1 MEYILW
7 VLLCIILALA
17 VVIGVVEYKKNRK
30 EFDYIVS
37 VGRGSTK
44 KRIDCSEIGDISVFY
59 DRKICK
65 CFGWIS
71 IFFLVMFVIFTVFD
85 IVFHAENA
93 REDSY
98 VMFSI
103 FLIFQVIKYNYM
115 LYRVSWVGGLITVYG
130 FLRKARMYN
139 VTDIDQVI
147 KTNNWY
153 SRVVYADGKK
163 VFKINFLCVNSGL
176 FDRKLEAY
184 GKIIKERGEK

>member
-1 MEYILW
+1 
-7 VLLCIILALA
+7 
-17 VVIGVVEYKKNRK
+17 
-30 EFDYIVS
+30 
-37 VGRGSTK
+37 
-44 KRIDCSEIGDISVFY
+44 
-59 DRKICK
+59 
-65 CFGWIS
+65 
-71 IFFLVMFVIFTVFD
+71 MFVMFTVFD
-85 IVFHAENA
+85 IVFNAENA

-98 VMFSI
+98 VMLSI

-130 FLRKARMYN
+130 FLRKARRYN
-139 VTDIDQVI
+139 IADIDQVI

-153 SRVVYADGKK
+153 SRVVYAGGKK

>member
-7 VLLCIILALA
+7 VLLCIILLLT
-17 VVIGVVEYKKNRK
+17 VIIGVVEYRKNRK

-37 VGRGSTK
+37 VGRDSTK

-71 IFFLVMFVIFTVFD
+71 IIFLVMFVIFTVFD
-85 IVFHAENA
+85 IVFNAENA

-98 VMFSI
+98 VMLSI

-130 FLRKARMYN
+130 FLRKARRYN
-139 VTDIDQVI
+139 ISDIDQVI

-153 SRVVYADGKK
+153 SRVIYVGGKK
-163 VFKINFLCVNSGL
+163 VFKVNFLCVNSGL